1 MAMASHRRPFVS
13 LVVLLLGVFL
23 CGGCSDL
30 SYHKIFGAGVIG
42 AGVGA
47 IVGHQ
52 SDECGAGAA
61 IGAAVFATGEL
72 LCQIDHL
79 NEEKKVEK
87 AAEEVARGDAL
98 LDPMRWEQ

>member
-1 MAMASHRRPFVS
+1 MATASHKRVLVS
-13 LVVLLLGVFL
+13 LVVLLVGIFL

-30 SYHKIFGAGVIG
+30 RYHKIFGAGLLG

-52 SDECGAGAA
+52 SDECGNGAL

-87 AAEEVARGDAL
+87 AADEVARGDAL
-98 LDPMRWEQ
+98 LDPTRREQ